1 MEKNEEFSDILGI
14 KEEKETPKPIVMPS
28 ARKSRHD
35 KISQEQF
42 YDMLT
47 GNEMS
52 WQDLINEL
60 IHTEQLDPWD
70 IDLVVLTQKYLER
83 ISHIEEANFFV
94 SSKVLLAASILLKI
108 KSDILLNNYIK
119 SLDEILFGKKE
130 QSPYL
135 LERIE
140 INEDE
145 LPLILPRSPMQ
156 RQRKVTLQELLQALD
171 TAIKTEDRK
180 IRRELANKQVS
191 RDLAFIMPRVKINI
205 GEKIKEIYGKV
216 ITFFKNLGKPHAR
229 MPFSALAGETREER
243 IATFVPLLHLDHQ
256 EKLSLEQEKHFDE
269 IYISLDKH
277 QKIQFEQGLEPEEI
291 QEELPEEKSLP
302 SRKSEGFSG
311 SQKL

>member
-1 MEKNEEFSDILGI
+1 MTKENEEFSDILGI
-14 KEEKETPKPIVMPS
+14 KEEKEQPQPIIMPS
-28 ARKSRHD
+28 ARKGRQD
-35 KISQEQF
+35 KIGQEQF

-47 GNEMS
+47 GNDMS
-52 WQDLINEL
+52 WQDLIYEL

-119 SLDEILFGKKE
+119 SLDEILFGKKD
-130 QSPYL
+130 SSKYI

-156 RQRKVTLQELLQALD
+156 RQRKVTLQELIQALN

-205 GEKIKEIYGKV
+205 GEKIKEIYDKV
-216 ITFFKNLGKPHAR
+216 LTFFKNLGKPHAR
-229 MPFSALAGETREER
+229 MPFSALSGETRDER

-256 EKLSLEQEKHFDE
+256 ERISLEQEKHFSE

-277 QKIQFEQGLEPEEI
+277 PKVEFEQGLEPEDV
-291 QEELPEEKSLP
+291 QEKLPDEKSI
-302 SRKSEGFSG
+302 
-311 SQKL
+311 Q